1 MTTPEKEKARKII
14 ENSPVKISR
23 PKPEKLTNLQKIIL
37 SRDILRENV
46 KNKITFSKPIITINE
61 QPLFYPR
68 TINVIQ
74 GKSGTHKSR
83 LAEHIC
89 SILLKKPGHKIE
101 LIGLELNDESNHSI
115 CYVDTERN
123 LAEQYPFSLQQI
135 IIKSGYNITDD
146 LTNFD
151 FITLI
156 DIERSERFKS
166 FRQYLDK
173 IREDYKG
180 HIFVILDVLT
190 DLVENFNDPKLSLQL
205 IDLLNSTIN
214 NYDITFLCI
223 IHENPF
229 QEKARG
235 HLGTELLN
243 KSSTALSI
251 NFEKDNKGNDQ
262 DIIKIT
268 FLKNRTSKKIEPVYI
283 KYSPE
288 KKHLVFAEND
298 EIEKAISKKD
308 MKANI
313 FDVSHF
319 IVENFKKPV
328 AKQDFIKM
336 LSQEFKCTARTIEDR
351 IKDMLTGA
359 GINSIGYELLK
370 TKIGK
375 EMYYEIKKFIPPVN
389 QENIF

>member
-1 MTTPEKEKARKII
+1 MTSPEKEKVKKMIDD
-14 ENSPVKISR
+14 SPVKNNR
-23 PKPEKLTNLQKIIL
+23 PKSEKLTNLQKIII
-37 SRDILRENV
+37 SRNILRENV
-46 KNKITFSKPIITINE
+46 KNKITFSKPIITIND

-68 TINVIQ
+68 TINTIQ

-89 SILLKKPGHKIE
+89 SILLQKPGYN
-101 LIGLELNDESNHSI
+101 LDLLEMKLNDESNHSI

-123 LAEQYPFSLQQI
+123 LAEQYPYSLQQI
-135 IIKSGYNITDD
+135 IIKSGHNIRDD
-146 LTNFD
+146 ITNFD

-156 DIERSERFKS
+156 DIERSERFNS

-173 IREDYKG
+173 MREAYKG

-229 QEKARG
+229 QDKARG

-319 IVENFKKPV
+319 IIENFKKPV

-336 LSQEFKCTARTIEDR
+336 ISQEFKCTARTVEDR
-351 IKDMLTGA
+351 IKDLLTGA

-375 EMYYEIKKFIPPVN
+375 QMYFEIKKYIPPVD